1 MSLRGDI
8 PRNLATCQAPKF
20 AACLYGKLTRRPWR
34 NKSKV
39 RAIKPLNITQTGDG
53 VSVDQFESST
63 PGFIGL
69 MRGFPTKMRYTSG
82 TVFSDHHSRLSFVH
96 LHKFLSATESLYA
109 KHCFERYC
117 QQHSIQVK
125 HYHADNGRFA
135 DESFLTDVEQKGQ
148 TITFCAVNSHWQNG
162 ISEKRIRDLQ
172 DSARTMLLDAIS
184 RWPRALSSS
193 LWSYAIKYANVIHNH
208 TVMIQGPHAGKTPLE
223 IFARTNV
230 N

>member
-82 TVFSDHHSRLSFVH
+82 SVFTDHHSRLSFVH
-96 LHKFLSATESLYA
+96 VHNSLSATETLCT
-109 KHCFERYC
+109 KQCFERHS

-135 DESFLTDVEQKGQ
+135 DKSFLTDVEQKGQ
-148 TITFCAVNSHWQNG
+148 TITFCAFNSHWQNG
-162 ISEKRIRDLQ
+162 ISEK
-172 DSARTMLLDAIS
+172 
-184 RWPRALSSS
+184 
-193 LWSYAIKYANVIHNH
+193 
-208 TVMIQGPHAGKTPLE
+208 E
-223 IFARTNV
+223 
-230 N
+230 